1 MTLLYTH
8 REVVHTQCCN
18 KKVEENNQQSQS
30 FFFSKPFQTL
40 KHEILPLDEHLM
52 AHKSKKVLNLKWQA
66 DSQYISEH
74 LIVKCKHEFCNNQPQ
89 FTRIQQNSPEF
100 TKIHQNLPQFTR
112 IYHNSPQFTTI
123 HCNSPLFTPVH
134 SRNCN
139 AFYSIEVG
147 YGTLKVKSLSMNYIT
162 LMIKFMIFLSIQSS
176 HMDSNL
182 HERGIK
188 EEKPLRPPR

>member
-1 MTLLYTH
+1 MNFATIN
-8 REVVHTQCCN
+8 R
-18 KKVEENNQQSQS
+18 
-30 FFFSKPFQTL
+30 
-40 KHEILPLDEHLM
+40 
-52 AHKSKKVLNLKWQA
+52 
-66 DSQYISEH
+66 
-74 LIVKCKHEFCNNQPQ
+74 
-89 FTRIQQNSPEF
+89 NSPEF
-100 TKIHQNLPQFTR
+100 TKIHQSLPQFTR
-112 IYHNSPQFTTI
+112 IYHNSPEFTTI

-188 EEKPLRPPR
+188 EEKPLRPPRWIDIVFRFWTYRFHIDDDSDLIIGLLSIIFLSKAWTCKSLMNKNICKF

>member
-1 MTLLYTH
+1 
-8 REVVHTQCCN
+8 
-18 KKVEENNQQSQS
+18 
-30 FFFSKPFQTL
+30 
-40 KHEILPLDEHLM
+40 M
-52 AHKSKKVLNLKWQA
+52 AHKSKKVLNLKWQE

-89 FTRIQQNSPEF
+89 FTRIY
-100 TKIHQNLPQFTR
+100 HNLLQFT
-112 IYHNSPQFTTI
+112 II
-123 HCNSPLFTPVH
+123 H

-139 AFYSIEVG
+139 LFHSIEVG
-147 YGTLKVKSLSMNYIT
+147 YATLKVKSLSMNYIT

-188 EEKPLRPPR
+188 EEKPLRPPRWIDIVFRFWTYRFHIDDDSDLIIALLSIIFLSKAWNCKLLMKRNLRKF